1 MIDNSTLVLF
11 GARGNLAKVKLIPGL
26 FHLDQAG
33 KLPKN
38 MKILS
43 VGRQEVDESE
53 WHSNIKKMLVEKFNS
68 YDENVFERFIKRNL
82 YHANLQDDP
91 EAFIKFSK
99 RLADEDIFPQNLAFF
114 LSVRPSDFALIVKQ
128 LSEVDLLDE
137 SEFWKRVLI
146 EKPFG
151 TCFKTA
157 IELQSSI
164 EEHLKEHQI
173 YRIDHYLGKEAV
185 QNLLALRFA
194 NTIFEQSWSNSAI
207 DHIQISVAEDL
218 GVEDRGGYYDKTGAL
233 KDMVQNHLLQILCLI
248 AMEPPVS
255 ISSESVR
262 DEKLKVLKSLANF
275 NETSIE
281 TDSVRATYSEGLSKG
296 EAACS
301 YLDEEGVDIDN
312 KTETF
317 VALKVMINNWRWSGV
332 PFYLRTGKRMK
343 SKTSEITVKYKSVPH
358 NIFSENSKVPSN
370 QLVLRIHPDEGIDLK
385 LNTKEPGV
393 AGFDLEELPLDLNLD
408 DYYEIGHQDC
418 YERLLLDVIK
428 GNPALFVRK
437 DEVEASWQWIDNI
450 INLWESQNVP
460 MEEYNSGTWGPVNSD
475 LLLKRDFRSWKNG
488 SKK

>member
-1 MIDNSTLVLF
+1 
-11 GARGNLAKVKLIPGL
+11 
-26 FHLDQAG
+26 
-33 KLPKN
+33 
-38 MKILS
+38 
-43 VGRQEVDESE
+43 
-53 WHSNIKKMLVEKFNS
+53 
-68 YDENVFERFIKRNL
+68 
-82 YHANLQDDP
+82 
-91 EAFIKFSK
+91 
-99 RLADEDIFPQNLAFF
+99 
-114 LSVRPSDFALIVKQ
+114 
-128 LSEVDLLDE
+128 
-137 SEFWKRVLI
+137 
-146 EKPFG
+146 
-151 TCFKTA
+151 
-157 IELQSSI
+157 
-164 EEHLKEHQI
+164 
-173 YRIDHYLGKEAV
+173 
-185 QNLLALRFA
+185 
-194 NTIFEQSWSNSAI
+194 
-207 DHIQISVAEDL
+207 
-218 GVEDRGGYYDKTGAL
+218 
-233 KDMVQNHLLQILCLI
+233 
-248 AMEPPVS
+248 
-255 ISSESVR
+255 
-262 DEKLKVLKSLANF
+262 
-275 NETSIE
+275 
-281 TDSVRATYSEGLSKG
+281 LSKG

>member
-1 MIDNSTLVLF
+1 MLDTFDLVLF
-11 GARGNLAKVKLIPGL
+11 GGTGDLSTRKLIPAL
-26 FHLDQAG
+26 Y
-33 KLPKN
+33 
-38 MKILS
+38 
-43 VGRQEVDESE
+43 RQETVLSLDDSSQIIGVGTKDLTNDEY
-53 WHSNIKKMLVEKFNS
+53 IKVIQNSLVKFFPGFNNQADS
-68 YDENVFERFIKRNL
+68 WKRFSQRIKYNKLDINLDEDWKKFVKTKTDRVTVFYLAIPPNL
-82 YHANLQDDP
+82 YKLIS
-91 EAFIKFSK
+91 IK
-99 RLADEDIFPQNLAFF
+99 
-114 LSVRPSDFALIVKQ
+114 
-128 LSEVDLLDE
+128 
-137 SEFWKRVLI
+137 
-146 EKPFG
+146 
-151 TCFKTA
+151 
-157 IELQSSI
+157 
-164 EEHLKEHQI
+164 LKEHQLITKNSRIVVEKPIGTDQKTAIDINNHLSSGFNEDQI
-173 YRIDHYLGKEAV
+173 YIIDHYLGKEAV

-358 NIFSENSKVPSN
+358 NIFSDNSKVPSN